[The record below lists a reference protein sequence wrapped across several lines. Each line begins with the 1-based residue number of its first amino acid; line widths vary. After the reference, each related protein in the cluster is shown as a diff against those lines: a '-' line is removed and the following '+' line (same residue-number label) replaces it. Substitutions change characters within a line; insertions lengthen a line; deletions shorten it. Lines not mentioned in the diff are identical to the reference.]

1 MTATLLTVVAGI
13 LMLVG
18 LLGIFLPL
26 VPDVLLIWA
35 AALGYGLLVEWGQS
49 GPWLFGLITLLGL
62 LAAAAEAWVSGAGAY
77 KAGAS
82 PWSILA
88 GLAGGVAGFFL
99 LPPLGMVIGLLA
111 GTFLAE
117 YLRRK
122 DARQAGRAMV
132 GMGLGFGVSFVVKL
146 VFGLAMIGAWL
157 IWVGLG

>member
-1 MTATLLTVVAGI
+1 MEGMLTVVTGV

-26 VPDVLLIWA
+26 VPDVLLIWGA
-35 AALGYGLLVEWGQS
+35 SLGYGLLVGWGES

-111 GTFLAE
+111 GTFLVE

-122 DARQAGRAMV
+122 DARQAARAMV
-132 GMGLGFGVSFVVKL
+132 GMGLGYGVSFVVKL

-157 IWVGLG
+157 LWVGLG

>member
-1 MTATLLTVVAGI
+1 MEGLLTVVAGV

-18 LLGIFLPL
+18 LLGIFLPF
-26 VPDVLLIWA
+26 VPDVLLIWGA
-35 AALGYGLLVEWGQS
+35 SLGYGLFVGWGES

-88 GLAGGVAGFFL
+88 GLVGGAAGFFL

-122 DARQAGRAMV
+122 DARQAARAMV
-132 GMGLGFGVSFVVKL
+132 GMGLGYGVSFVVKL
-146 VFGLAMIGAWL
+146 VFGLAMIGARL

>member
-1 MTATLLTVVAGI
+1 MEGMLTVVAGV

-18 LLGIFLPL
+18 LLGIFLPF
-26 VPDVLLIWA
+26 VPDVLLIWGA
-35 AALGYGLLVEWGQS
+35 SLGYGLLVGWGES

-62 LAAAAEAWVSGAGAY
+62 LAAAAEAWVSGAGAH

-111 GTFLAE
+111 GTFLVE

-122 DARQAGRAMV
+122 DAKQAARAMV
-132 GMGLGFGVSFVVKL
+132 GMGLGYGVSFVVKL

>member
-1 MTATLLTVVAGI
+1 VTDSLLTVVAGI

-26 VPDVLLIWA
+26 VPDVLLIWG
-35 AALGYGLLVEWGQS
+35 AALGYGLLVGWGAS
-49 GPWLFGLITLLGL
+49 GPWLFGVITLLGL

-82 PWSILA
+82 AWSILA

-122 DARQAGRAMV
+122 DARQAARAMV
-132 GMGLGFGVSFVVKL
+132 GMGLGYGVSFVVKL
-146 VFGLAMIGAWL
+146 FFGLGMVGAWAA
-157 IWVGLG
+157 WVAIG

>member
-1 MTATLLTVVAGI
+1 MEGMLTVVAGV

-18 LLGIFLPL
+18 LLGIFLPF
-26 VPDVLLIWA
+26 VPDVLLIWGA
-35 AALGYGLLVEWGQS
+35 SLGYGLLVGWGES

-62 LAAAAEAWVSGAGAY
+62 LAAAAEAWASGAGAY

-111 GTFLAE
+111 GTFLVE

-122 DARQAGRAMV
+122 DAKQAARAMV
-132 GMGLGFGVSFVVKL
+132 GMGLGYGVSFVVKL
-146 VFGLAMIGAWL
+146 IFGLAMIGAWL

>member
-1 MTATLLTVVAGI
+1 MEGMLTVVAGV

-18 LLGIFLPL
+18 LLGIFLPF
-26 VPDVLLIWA
+26 VPDVLLIWGA
-35 AALGYGLLVEWGQS
+35 SLGYGLLVGWGES

-62 LAAAAEAWVSGAGAY
+62 LAAAAEAWASGAGAY

-111 GTFLAE
+111 GTFLVE

-122 DARQAGRAMV
+122 DAKQAARAMV
-132 GMGLGFGVSFVVKL
+132 GMGLGYGVSFVVKL

>member
-1 MTATLLTVVAGI
+1 MEGLLTVVAGV

-18 LLGIFLPL
+18 LLGIFLPF
-26 VPDVLLIWA
+26 VPDVLLIWGA
-35 AALGYGLLVEWGQS
+35 SLGYGLFVGWGES

-88 GLAGGVAGFFL
+88 GLVGGAAGFFL

-122 DARQAGRAMV
+122 DARQAARAMV
-132 GMGLGFGVSFVVKL
+132 GMGLGYGVSFVVKL